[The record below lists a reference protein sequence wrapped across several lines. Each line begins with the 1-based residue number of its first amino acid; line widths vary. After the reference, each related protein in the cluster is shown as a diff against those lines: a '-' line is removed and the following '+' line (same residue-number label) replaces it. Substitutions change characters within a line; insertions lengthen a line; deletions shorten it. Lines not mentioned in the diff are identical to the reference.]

1 MGERGD
7 IILDG
12 LLRTIAGLLLI
23 ALVAFEVG
31 AVVVNEVQLDGA
43 AQRAAREGARVLE
56 GPASVGAVEAAAD
69 HAAAA
74 LKGAEVTSVDID
86 DDRVTVTVARPAPV
100 LVVDRV
106 PALRERLLGTASAR
120 ARKPR

>member
-43 AQRAAREGARVLE
+43 AQRAAREGARALD
-56 GPASVGAVEAAAD
+56 GPASVEAVEAAAD
-69 HAAAA
+69 RAAAA
-74 LKGAEVTSVDID
+74 TNGAVVRDVVID
-86 DDRVTVTVARPAPV
+86 DDRVAVTVSREAPV
-100 LVVDRV
+100 LVADRI
-106 PALRERLLGTASAR
+106 PPLRDRLLGTATAR